1 MRAELAV
8 GFRAEEESKGP
19 ETEGLV
25 VESGGAGWLKP
36 GAGIFL
42 TSGLRKNQPFNL
54 RARERLLVKQ
64 QCCLCVQLPLVD
76 AHLGRVFHN

>member
-8 GFRAEEESKGP
+8 GFCAKEESKGP

-54 RARERLLVKQ
+54 RAMEPFVKQ
-64 QCCLCVQLPLVD
+64 QCSLCVKLSLVD